1 MKLFLNTNVMIDL
14 LCKREPHYDAAAKLM
29 VIKEEGV
36 IQIIVSSLSFV
47 TCNYVMSRTFERN
60 SVSELLK
67 KFRILCDVANVDEIN
82 IDKSLFSK
90 FTDFE
95 DAVQYFAALKA
106 NADCIITRNSK
117 DFVLSEIPIFTPQEF
132 LSSINKK

>member
-1 MKLFLNTNVMIDL
+1 MRLFLDTNIMIDL

-29 VIKEEGV
+29 VLNEKGI

-47 TCNYVMSRTFERN
+47 TCNYVMSKTVEKN
-60 SVSELLK
+60 AVSELLK
-67 KFRILCDVANVDEIN
+67 KFRVLCDVAEVDEIN

-90 FTDFE
+90 FADFE
-95 DAVQYFAALKA
+95 DAVHYFAALKA
-106 NADCIITRNSK
+106 NADCIITRNSR
-117 DFVLSEIPIFTPQEF
+117 DFVLSEIAICTPQEF